1 MDFYLLNIVPMLGLK
16 RWCLL
21 YHAIILR
28 KRQHYICLLSMSKDP
43 IPFQDKIV
51 LITGSGRGIGR
62 EIALHFARSGAHVV
76 INFFRNR
83 KPAEDTA
90 TEIEYLGRR
99 VMVVKANI
107 GEINQINRLFDEV
120 EMKFGGLDFLVH
132 NAASGFNR
140 PVMEQRPKGW
150 NWSMN
155 INARSLLFM
164 AQRATTLMDPRGGG
178 AIVSVSSPGGQRVLP
193 DYVSVG
199 ASKAALESVTRY
211 LAIELAPK
219 NIVVNAVSPG
229 IVMTEALQ
237 HFAAVREDID
247 IFERAKSLTP
257 AGRLLTP
264 EDVAGVV
271 AFLCTPAAAM
281 IRGQVIVVD
290 GGYTLP
296 VPGVVE

>member
-1 MDFYLLNIVPMLGLK
+1 
-16 RWCLL
+16 
-21 YHAIILR
+21 
-28 KRQHYICLLSMSKDP
+28 MSQY
-43 IPFQDKIV
+43 PFKNKIA

-62 EIALHFARSGAHVV
+62 AIALHFAQKGTDVI

-83 KPAEDTA
+83 KPAEATA
-90 TEIEYLGRR
+90 AEVEKLGCQAL
-99 VMVVKANI
+99 VVKANI
-107 GEINQINRLFDEV
+107 GEIEQIDQMFEEIEDR
-120 EMKFGGLDFLVH
+120 FGGLDFLIH

-140 PVMEQRPKGW
+140 PVTEQRPKGW
-150 NWSMN
+150 DWSMN

-164 AQRATTLMDPRGGG
+164 AQRAIQLMEPRGGG

-199 ASKAALESVTRY
+199 ASKAALEAVTRY
-211 LAIELAPK
+211 LAIELASR

-229 IVMTEALQ
+229 IVVTEALQ
-237 HFAAVREDID
+237 HFAAVREDLD

-264 EDVAGVV
+264 EDIAGVV

-296 VPGVVE
+296 VPGVIE

>member
-1 MDFYLLNIVPMLGLK
+1 MQKSPLL
-16 RWCLL
+16 
-21 YHAIILR
+21 
-28 KRQHYICLLSMSKDP
+28 
-43 IPFQDKIV
+43 FQDKVV

-62 EIALHFARSGAHVV
+62 AIALDFAKNGAHVV

-83 KPAEDTA
+83 KPAEATA
-90 TEIEYLGRR
+90 DDVEKLGRR
-99 VMVVKANI
+99 AQVIKANI
-107 GEINQINRLFDEV
+107 GKIEQITRLFEEIEV
-120 EMKFGGLDFLVH
+120 EFKGLDFLIH

-140 PVMEQRPKGW
+140 PVLEQRPKGW
-150 NWSMN
+150 DWSMN

-164 AQRATTLMDPRGGG
+164 SQKAVPLMESRGGG

-199 ASKAALESVTRY
+199 ASKAALEAVTRY

-219 NIVVNAVSPG
+219 NIIVNAVSPG
-229 IVMTEALQ
+229 IVVTEALA

-247 IFERAKSLTP
+247 IFERARSLTP

-296 VPGVVE
+296 VPGIVE

>member
-1 MDFYLLNIVPMLGLK
+1 M
-16 RWCLL
+16 
-21 YHAIILR
+21 
-28 KRQHYICLLSMSKDP
+28 
-43 IPFQDKIV
+43 PFDNKIA

-62 EIALHFARSGAHVV
+62 AIALHFAQNGADII

-90 TEIEYLGRR
+90 KEIENLGRR
-99 VMVVKANI
+99 ALVVKANI
-107 GEINQINRLFDEV
+107 GEIEQIEHLFDEV
-120 EMKFGGLDFLVH
+120 ETEMGGLDFLIH

-150 NWSMN
+150 DWSMN

-164 AQRATTLMDPRGGG
+164 SQRATTLMEPRMGARFGG

-199 ASKAALESVTRY
+199 ASKAALEAVTRY

-229 IVMTEALQ
+229 IVITEALQ
-237 HFAAVREDID
+237 HFAAIREDID
-247 IFERAKSLTP
+247 IYERAKSLTP
-257 AGRLLTP
+257 AGRMLTP

-281 IRGQVIVVD
+281 IRGQVIIVD

-296 VPGVVE
+296 VPGIIE

>member
-1 MDFYLLNIVPMLGLK
+1 MSQPNLL
-16 RWCLL
+16 
-21 YHAIILR
+21 
-28 KRQHYICLLSMSKDP
+28 
-43 IPFQDKIV
+43 FEDKIA

-62 EIALHFARSGAHVV
+62 AIALHLARNGADIV

-83 KPAEDTA
+83 KPAEATV
-90 TEIEYLGRR
+90 TEIEALGRR
-99 VMVVKANI
+99 AIAVKANI
-107 GEINQINRLFDEV
+107 GEIEQIEQLFAEV
-120 EMKFGGLDFLVH
+120 KATFGNLDFLIH

-150 NWSMN
+150 DWSMN

-164 AQRATTLMDPRGGG
+164 AQKAMELMEPRGGG
-178 AIVSVSSPGGQRVLP
+178 AIVSISSPGGQRVLP

-199 ASKAALESVTRY
+199 ASKAALEAVTRY

-219 NIVVNAVSPG
+219 NIIVNAVSPG
-229 IVMTEALQ
+229 FVDTEALQ
-237 HFAAVREDID
+237 HFAAVREDIN

-257 AGRLLTP
+257 AGRMLTP
-264 EDVAGVV
+264 DDVAGVV
-271 AFLCTPAAAM
+271 AFLCSPAAAM

-296 VPGVVE
+296 VPGMIK